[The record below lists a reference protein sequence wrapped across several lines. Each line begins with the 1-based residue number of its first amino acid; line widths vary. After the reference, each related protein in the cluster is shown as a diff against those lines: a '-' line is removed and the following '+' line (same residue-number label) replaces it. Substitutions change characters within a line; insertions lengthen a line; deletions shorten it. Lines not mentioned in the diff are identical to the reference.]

1 MFMFMYSEPK
11 NKGVVLIITQIET
24 NFDNIMWRVQVSTS
38 GLSFHSVRYCVNPIG
53 TSSCFSYTRRTA
65 PLSFP
70 HCLFLWRCQTK
81 VSTTYDFFKKN
92 DLTPLFAARTICL
105 AHSTHVNTLSS
116 YPTHPFSC
124 FLVFLFCGCS
134 VSFSL
139 SLKKHGNGY
148 VLLKQNNNILFV
160 VLCVSFILKIN

>member
-124 FLVFLFCGCS
+124 FLVLRLF
-134 VSFSL
+134 
-139 SLKKHGNGY
+139 
-148 VLLKQNNNILFV
+148 
-160 VLCVSFILKIN
+160 SFIFPIPQKTRKWLCPIKAKQQYLVRGIVCVVYFED